1 MKRARVLF
9 FAITIMMLLT
19 TLCACRVT
27 APEPLVCTSHAVPYR
42 VLNNYFVR
50 NDVPDVVSPRV
61 IFSQTD
67 FQQTFGMAAFMG
79 AKGRPTPVNF
89 DEEIVM
95 AVLPPRMQ
103 QACEFRVKEV
113 VTEEGKLVFRY
124 ECALGAPLSYT
135 IRPSL
140 LIAVPRVAV
149 PHSVDELSEYSFQ
162 KVDVAGRE

>member
-9 FAITIMMLLT
+9 FAIPVMMLLT

-50 NDVPDVVSPRV
+50 NDVPDIVSPRV
-61 IFSQTD
+61 IFSQAD
-67 FQQTFGMAAFMG
+67 FQKTFGMAAFMG

-103 QACEFRVKEV
+103 QACELRVKEV
-113 VTEEGKLVFRY
+113 VAEEGKLVFRY

-135 IRPSL
+135 IRPCL
-140 LIAVPRVAV
+140 LIAVPGVAV
-149 PHSVDELSEYSFQ
+149 PHLADDLGGYSFQ
-162 KVDVAGRE
+162 KVDVVGRE

>member
-1 MKRARVLF
+1 MTRARVLF
-9 FAITIMMLLT
+9 FAITVMMLLT
-19 TLCACRVT
+19 SLCACRVT
-27 APEPLVCTSHAVPYR
+27 APGPSHAVPYR

-50 NDVPDVVSPRV
+50 NDVPDIVSPRV
-61 IFSQTD
+61 IFSQAD
-67 FQQTFGMAAFMG
+67 FQQTFGMAAFKG

-103 QACEFRVKEV
+103 QTCELRVKEV

-140 LIAVPRVAV
+140 LIAVPRVAA
-149 PHSVDELSEYSFQ
+149 PHLADDLGGYSFQ
-162 KVDVAGRE
+162 KVDIVGRE

>member
-1 MKRARVLF
+1 MTRARVLF
-9 FAITIMMLLT
+9 FAITVMMFLT

-27 APEPLVCTSHAVPYR
+27 APESFARTSHAVPYR

-50 NDVPDVVSPRV
+50 NDVPDIVSPLV
-61 IFSQTD
+61 IFSQAD
-67 FQQTFGMAAFMG
+67 FQQAFGMAAFMG

-103 QACEFRVKEV
+103 QACELRVKEV

-124 ECALGAPLSYT
+124 ECELGAPLSYT
-135 IRPSL
+135 IRPCL
-140 LIAVPRVAV
+140 LIVVPRVAA
-149 PHSVDELSEYSFQ
+149 PHLADDLGRYSFQ
-162 KVDVAGRE
+162 KVDVVGRE